1 MPEGTD
7 TAGTAMG
14 TDTVMAMATETKK
27 TKNKYMRMTKKE
39 RTQDLQR

>member
-1 MPEGTD
+1 MPGVTD
-7 TAGTAMG
+7 TAGTVMG
-14 TDTVMAMATETKK
+14 TVTVMDMATETKK